1 MDSSIKDELHQLI
14 DKCEE
19 EAVLYEIKERLSGNE
34 KDWWDELSKEEQ
46 DEILETN
53 KRVDAGIKFSDEHAQ
68 NIFKKWREK

>member
-1 MDSSIKDELHQLI
+1 MNYSIKEELHKLI

-46 DEILETN
+46 DEIIEADRQVQLGNYYTQDQVHKMMEQWKT
-53 KRVDAGIKFSDEHAQ
+53 K
-68 NIFKKWREK
+68 